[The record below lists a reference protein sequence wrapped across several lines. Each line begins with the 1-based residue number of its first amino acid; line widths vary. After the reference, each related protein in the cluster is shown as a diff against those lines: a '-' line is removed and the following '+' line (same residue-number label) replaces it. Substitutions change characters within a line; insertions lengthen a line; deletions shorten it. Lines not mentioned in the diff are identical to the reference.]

1 MNLRAGNVEDAGP
14 IAALIAS
21 FQRELTID
29 PSGAGA
35 EEFLATVS
43 EAAERQYLESPRYFY
58 IVAEEGNGGLAGF
71 IAMRDNTHLCHL
83 FVTRSLHR
91 TGVARQL
98 WRQAREEAVRRGNS
112 GEFTVN
118 SSLNAIPGWDEPE
131 RRQFRRCRAKVRWHA
146 RRLDRSSRCRR

>member
-1 MNLRAGNVEDAGP
+1 MAMNLRAGNVEDAGP

-21 FQRELTID
+21 FQRELTVD

-35 EEFLATVS
+35 EEFLASVS

-58 IVAEEGNGGLAGF
+58 IVAEEDDGSLAGF

-98 WRQAREEAVRRGNS
+98 WRQAREEAVRRGNA

-118 SSLNAIPGWDEPE
+118 SSLNAIPVYQAFGFV
-131 RRQFRRCRAKVRWHA
+131 QSGAVTTFRGVSFMPM
-146 RRLDRSSRCRR
+146 RLCWKL